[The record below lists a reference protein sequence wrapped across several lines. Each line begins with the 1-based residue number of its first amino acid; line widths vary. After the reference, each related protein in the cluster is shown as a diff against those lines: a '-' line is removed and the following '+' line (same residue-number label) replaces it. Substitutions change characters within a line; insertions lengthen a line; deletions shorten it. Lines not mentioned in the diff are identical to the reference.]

1 VLEGGITASMMA
13 IVILSMALT
22 PLAVILL
29 EELLPAEKQSMD
41 GIESAGDLHG
51 RVLDVGSGRFAQ
63 FVSQPLLTK
72 GIDVSLIEVD
82 VQIIRALGQFGFM
95 V

>member
-1 VLEGGITASMMA
+1 MLEGGITASMMA
-13 IVILSMALT
+13 IVILSKAWT
-22 PLAVILL
+22 SLAVILL

-41 GIESAGDLHG
+41 GVESASDLHG

-63 FVSQPLLTK
+63 FVSQSLLTK
-72 GIDVSLIEVD
+72 GIDVSIIKVD
-82 VQIIRALGQFGFM
+82 VQMIRAVGQLGFT